1 MTHQATGHVSGHA
14 FVDRLRPVQLRG
26 ASGDPELDP
35 VGDAAGIRRRGR
47 KNLDLPDQLS
57 SPEVPV
63 RHRQLVPLSEH
74 SGELKVLRLA
84 SHPPALGLIY
94 SVPKKF
100 SEEK

>member
-14 FVDRLRPVQLRG
+14 FDDRLRPVQLRG
-26 ASGDPELDP
+26 ASGDPELYP

-84 SHPPALGLIY
+84 SQPAAPGSIS
-94 SVPKKF
+94 SVPKKI
-100 SEEK
+100 SE